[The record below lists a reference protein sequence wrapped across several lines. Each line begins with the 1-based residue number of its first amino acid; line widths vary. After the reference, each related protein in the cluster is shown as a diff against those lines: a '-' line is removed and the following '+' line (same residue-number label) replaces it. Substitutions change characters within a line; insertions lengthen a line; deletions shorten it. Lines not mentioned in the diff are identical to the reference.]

1 MMPLSE
7 SKITAYDEIS
17 RLLEVNVK
25 DIKKIY
31 GYSCNNEELMSGVFV
46 LNELENLFGFA
57 EIDIF
62 NEHDDRLSSIME
74 NYSDLVKE
82 HMIK

>member
-1 MMPLSE
+1 
-7 SKITAYDEIS
+7 
-17 RLLEVNVK
+17 
-25 DIKKIY
+25 
-31 GYSCNNEELMSGVFV
+31 MSGVFV

-74 NYSDLVKE
+74 NYSNLVKN
-82 HMIK
+82 MIKMNYLVLFSLNYYIE